1 MARILTVDAVVNIED
16 ADAGRQRPAE
26 ERREADDADGRIL
39 PSAGQLDSAFRGAS
53 GLIMIM
59 MQVPTYTEEHRKEQ
73 VADGVD
79 VWLVFVRVRS
89 LVVDPI
95 QQDDDHEE
103 TRHANDAKQPVASEA
118 TETICDP

>member
-1 MARILTVDAVVNIED
+1 MARILTVDAVVDIED

-26 ERREADDADGRIL
+26 ERREADDADGRVL
-39 PSAGQLDSAFRGAS
+39 PGAGQLDSAFQGAS
-53 GLIMIM
+53 GLIIM
-59 MQVPTYTEEHRKEQ
+59 MQVPTHTEEHRKEQ
-73 VADGVD
+73 MADGVD

-103 TRHANDAKQPVASEA
+103 NRHANDAKQPVASEA
-118 TETICDP
+118 TESICDP